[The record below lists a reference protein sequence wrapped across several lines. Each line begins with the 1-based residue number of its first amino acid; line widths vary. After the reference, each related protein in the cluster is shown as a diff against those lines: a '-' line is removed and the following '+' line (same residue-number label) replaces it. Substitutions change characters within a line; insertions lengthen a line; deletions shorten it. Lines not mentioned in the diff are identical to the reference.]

1 MGLKLGEYARRLGI
15 SHKQAWLMYR
25 DGTLPHPATKISTR
39 TIIVDAPSNFG
50 LEHTTPQ
57 HKTVAYTRVSN
68 HKQKQDLEQQ
78 ANRILRYTALN
89 GIKIDHIVEDIASG
103 MNGNRPKLNKI
114 LANPEY
120 DILIEHRDRLTRFAY
135 EAIEHALKAQGR
147 TITVIDNT
155 EIEDDLTRDMTEILT
170 SFCARLYGRRGAK
183 NKARQALKTTQE
195 TPAPTSENPE
205 TGVA

>member
-1 MGLKLGEYARRLGI
+1 
-15 SHKQAWLMYR
+15 
-25 DGTLPHPATKISTR
+25 
-39 TIIVDAPSNFG
+39 
-50 LEHTTPQ
+50 
-57 HKTVAYTRVSN
+57 
-68 HKQKQDLEQQ
+68 
-78 ANRILRYTALN
+78 
-89 GIKIDHIVEDIASG
+89 

-155 EIEDDLTRDMTEILT
+155 ENEDDLICDMTEVLT
-170 SFCARLYGRRGAK
+170 SFCTRLYCRRGAK
-183 NKARQALKTTQE
+183 NKARQALKTIQE
-195 TPAPTSENPE
+195 TSTPTSEKPE